1 MTPRVT
7 LAQSIILACGLLL
20 VPSVVP
26 ADPLE
31 PSPMPSAAI
40 GAEATVTVLVPKD
53 TPLVVRTIE
62 GHNSYSAQTGQ
73 KWHYELVSD
82 IIVNGYVVARAGDDA
97 EGGVQEAQQGRDDP
111 FNHKAA
117 NLRVGV
123 DEVHS
128 FCGDTIHV
136 RFDRSEY
143 RRRQGLFGNNK
154 DVTIV
159 KGQLY
164 VPLVSRAQKVCGVA
178 TAAKPAPIPTDAI
191 RTADH

>member
-1 MTPRVT
+1 MNYGFFVT
-7 LAQSIILACGLLL
+7 LTIFFLCSLVAGSGEAQTQ
-20 VPSVVP
+20 P
-26 ADPLE
+26 A
-31 PSPMPSAAI
+31 SPAPVSSGAV
-40 GAEATVTVLVPKD
+40 GAEPTTIVLVPKD

-73 KWHYELVSD
+73 KWHYELVLD

-97 EGGVQEAQQGRDDP
+97 EGGVQEAQQGKDDP
-111 FNHKAA
+111 FNYKAA

-123 DEVHS
+123 DQVHS
-128 FCGDTIHV
+128 FCGDTIYV

-143 RRRQGLFGNNK
+143 RRRQGPFGNNK
-154 DVTIV
+154 DVTII
-159 KGQLY
+159 KGQMY

-178 TAAKPAPIPTDAI
+178 TAATPAPIPTGAI

>member
-1 MTPRVT
+1 MAHRIVLSALVT
-7 LAQSIILACGLLL
+7 TGIAIATAPALSQP
-20 VPSVVP
+20 VPQ
-26 ADPLE
+26 A
-31 PSPMPSAAI
+31 PSPQPATAV
-40 GAEATVTVLVPKD
+40 GAEPTTPVLVPKD

-73 KWHYELVSD
+73 RWHYELVAD
-82 IIVNGYVVARAGDDA
+82 IVVNGYVVARAGDDV
-97 EGGVQEAQQGRDDP
+97 EGVVQEAQQGKDDY
-111 FNHKAA
+111 FSYKAA
-117 NLRVGV
+117 NLRVAV

-143 RRRQGLFGNNK
+143 RRRQGLFGSNK

-159 KGQLY
+159 KGQMY

-178 TAAKPAPIPTDAI
+178 TSATPAPIPAGAI

>member
-1 MTPRVT
+1 MF
-7 LAQSIILACGLLL
+7 LA
-20 VPSVVP
+20 P
-26 ADPLE
+26 AVATADSTE
-31 PSPMPSAAI
+31 PSPRPSTAI
-40 GAEATVTVLVPKD
+40 GAESTVTVLVPKD

-73 KWHYELVSD
+73 KWHYELVND
-82 IIVNGYVVARAGDDA
+82 IIVDGYVIARAGDDA
-97 EGGVQEAQQGRDDP
+97 EGGVQEAQQGKDDF
-111 FNHKAA
+111 FNYKAA
-117 NLRVGV
+117 NLRVAV

-143 RRRQGLFGNNK
+143 RRKQGLFGSNK

-159 KGQLY
+159 KGQMY

-178 TAAKPAPIPTDAI
+178 TVAKPAPIPTDAI

>member
-1 MTPRVT
+1 
-7 LAQSIILACGLLL
+7 
-20 VPSVVP
+20 
-26 ADPLE
+26 
-31 PSPMPSAAI
+31 
-40 GAEATVTVLVPKD
+40 VPKD

-73 KWHYELVSD
+73 KWHYELVND
-82 IIVNGYVVARAGDDA
+82 IIVDGYVIARAGDDA
-97 EGGVQEAQQGRDDP
+97 EGGVQEAQQGKDDF
-111 FNHKAA
+111 FNYKAA
-117 NLRVGV
+117 NLRVAV

-143 RRRQGLFGNNK
+143 RRKQGLFGSNK

-159 KGQLY
+159 KGQMY

-178 TAAKPAPIPTDAI
+178 TVAKPAPIPTDAI